1 MDKAKYQIFKDNEKT
16 NNNMQ
21 SSLSNIVTF
30 ANLHDMKS
38 YGNQKLIYSK
48 NNQKLSGQSSQ
59 FIQTLRNSNNEDE
72 EYEVENCYDLMI

>member
-1 MDKAKYQIFKDNEKT
+1 
-16 NNNMQ
+16 MQ

-30 ANLHDMKS
+30 ANLHDINS

-48 NNQKLSGQSSQ
+48 NNQKLSDQSSQ
-59 FIQTLRNSNNEDE
+59 FIQTLRNSNDEDE